1 MEEKH
6 RESFPLISD
15 SSCPILDSGSHVQDA
30 RSKQSNAAAGQE
42 ALVYRVEEIAQMLA
56 ISLRGAYNLCNST
69 KDFRVLH
76 IGNSIRIPK
85 ASFDAWFEQSGL

>member
-1 MEEKH
+1 MVDTN
-6 RESFPLISD
+6 RESLPLISD
-15 SSCPILDSGSHVQDA
+15 SSCNILGSGPHKQDA
-30 RSKQSNAAAGQE
+30 HSTQSDTVSGQG
-42 ALVYRVEEIAQMLA
+42 ALVYRVEEIAEMLS

-85 ASFDAWFEQSGL
+85 ASFDAWFEQS